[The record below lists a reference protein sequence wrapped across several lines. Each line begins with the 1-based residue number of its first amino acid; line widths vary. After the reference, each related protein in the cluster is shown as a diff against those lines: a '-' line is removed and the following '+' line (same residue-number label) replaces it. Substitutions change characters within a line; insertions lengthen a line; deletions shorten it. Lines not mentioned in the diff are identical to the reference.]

1 MCGVYGQLVQTPEL
15 NVNSQIQAC
24 NSLSCRGPDSQ
35 GVVLGNS
42 YDQKINYIKTNN
54 KYYENSKSSNNV
66 FLKHFRLEILDL
78 DSKASQPMISNDN
91 QHALLFNGEIY
102 NHQEL
107 RNFLVSKGYTFFTSH
122 SIQKYC

>member
-1 MCGVYGQLVQTPEL
+1 MLIAKFKHVIHYICR
-15 NVNSQIQAC
+15 
-24 NSLSCRGPDSQ
+24 SLILEVP
-35 GVVLGNS
+35 LGNS
-42 YDQKINYIKTNN
+42 YGKKINYIKTNN

-78 DSKASQPMISNDN
+78 DSKATQPMISNDN

-107 RNFLVSKGYTFFTSH
+107 RNF
-122 SIQKYC
+122 